1 MDNFLKDLRHVLDI
15 QVHAL
20 GGIEKLHQ
28 QPLSPIPH
36 PEENLPNLV
45 DFGHGLP
52 QQLQDRHPIDMQRL
66 SGDHVRL
73 YSEVAAAHG
82 ALGRFTGGAI
92 MPLVRQFLGR

>member
-1 MDNFLKDLRHVLDI
+1 MHT
-15 QVHAL
+15 L
-20 GGIEKLHQ
+20 GGIKKLQQ

-36 PEENLPNLV
+36 PGEVLPNLV

-52 QQLQDRHPIDMQRL
+52 QPRLDRPPIEMQRL
-66 SGDHVRL
+66 SGDDVRV
-73 YSEVAAAHG
+73 YSEIAAAHG